1 MRPVLLFRTPR
12 GRIPPSLLQ
21 HVWKCEFSKGYHSVM
36 SRYSRCSSNWF
47 YGFCGEFEEVATS
60 LVREPSKVSQA
71 VQVYGEGDN
80 LSSRAVKIV

>member
-1 MRPVLLFRTPR
+1 
-12 GRIPPSLLQ
+12 
-21 HVWKCEFSKGYHSVM
+21 M